1 VAHTSGYKKGESKMK
16 SRVRFLFATLS
27 FGLALVFVAYA
38 YNSKTLTGYR
48 SKEPTG
54 PIVSFEDY
62 SKMDKKRDRSA
73 AFAKESPH
81 NKSVLWRQHLAYYE
95 AKLELNKQQRDFLRR
110 VSDFLDESFFAA
122 PINMSEAE
130 YLKSA
135 RGKPFKELMQNV
147 SKLFTPEQSR
157 QLFLTL
163 GDISTITDWG
173 CRAPK
178 VTVNDPNDAGTHG
191 PSYSEPNNSNV
202 FGQCTC
208 TGSICGSGCDSSS
221 TCKVGVGQDICTAG
235 GSCGCFGW
243 FDCTGLCFQDGEIQ

>member
-1 VAHTSGYKKGESKMK
+1 MK
-16 SRVRFLFATLS
+16 SRARLLFASLS
-27 FGLALVFVAYA
+27 LGLALVFVAYA
-38 YNSKTLTGYR
+38 YNGKSLRGSLSKA
-48 SKEPTG
+48 PTG

-62 SKMDKKRDRSA
+62 SKMEAKIDRSA
-73 AFAKESPH
+73 AFAKESPQ
-81 NKSVLWRQHLAYYE
+81 NKSLLWRQHLAYYE
-95 AKLELNKQQRDFLRR
+95 AKLDLNKQQKDFIRR
-110 VSDFLDESFFAA
+110 VSDFLDEKFFAG

-130 YLKSA
+130 YLKSV

-157 QLFLTL
+157 QLFLTV

-178 VTVNDPNDAGTHG
+178 VTVTNPPDAETHG
-191 PSYSEPNNSNV
+191 PSYSEPNESTV
-202 FGQCTC
+202 FGACTC

-221 TCKVGVGQDICTAG
+221 TCKLGVGQDICTAG

-243 FDCTGLCFQDGEIQ
+243 FNCTGLCFQDAEVQ